1 MDFSFELS
9 RSWLACMRL
18 ALRVPPS
25 AISVLRKRSR
35 RRAAACAPLT
45 ASRDACRRP
54 QLPIAATFFN
64 APKTCKRIRESSA
77 RYSTFKPTLR
87 SDTAAFVSCRACSE
101 RPRDDSRRAIYAH
114 AVLMLLCSRSVVH
127 STYYHCSK
135 MCSPVTALAA
145 TDDSVLRAGVV
156 LTRTLAVQPACWCFF
171 FSQTHQRRS
180 LQDGELARL

>member
-1 MDFSFELS
+1 MHAPCPS
-9 RSWLACMRL
+9 RAAQRNLGAAQAISPPRRRMRSSNSLARC
-18 ALRVPPS
+18 VPPP
-25 AISVLRKRSR
+25 
-35 RRAAACAPLT
+35 AA
-45 ASRDACRRP
+45 SDRGK
-54 QLPIAATFFN
+54 FFN

>member
-1 MDFSFELS
+1 MNILCDARGLVAC
-9 RSWLACMRL
+9 RSCRPCMRL
-18 ALRVPPS
+18 ARRVPPS

-87 SDTAAFVSCRACSE
+87 SDTAAFVSRRACSE
-101 RPRDDSRRAIYAH
+101 RPRDDSRRAIFAH

-127 STYYHCSK
+127 STYYHGK

-145 TDDSVLRAGVV
+145 THDSVLRDRRAPDANIGTASAGV
-156 LTRTLAVQPACWCFF
+156 FF
-171 FSQTHQRRS
+171 LR
-180 LQDGELARL
+180 G

>member
-1 MDFSFELS
+1 MSVNEMDTPDVSPQNATELPVDFCFELS
-9 RSWLACMRL
+9 RSWLACMRP
-18 ALRVPPS
+18 APAHRVPPS

-54 QLPIAATFFN
+54 QLPIAATIFN

-101 RPRDDSRRAIYAH
+101 RPRDGSRRAIFAH
-114 AVLMLLCSRSVVH
+114 TVLMLSMRSARGLLYILLTTTVVKCVLLASR
-127 STYYHCSK
+127 
-135 MCSPVTALAA
+135 
-145 TDDSVLRAGVV
+145 
-156 LTRTLAVQPACWCFF
+156 
-171 FSQTHQRRS
+171 
-180 LQDGELARL
+180 